1 MTGDGRTTTA
11 PPAPSGGAVVT
22 LFGERALLAA
32 RFAEHLA
39 TTGVER
45 GLIGPREVPRLWDRH
60 VLNCAV
66 VAPLLGHGDRC
77 VDVGS
82 GAGLP
87 GLALAI
93 ARPDVDITLVE
104 PLQRR
109 VLWLE
114 EVVADL
120 GLTRVEVV
128 RARAEELHASGP
140 RFEVATARAVAAL
153 DKLAGWCLPL
163 VVPGGRL
170 LALKG
175 RSAAEELAAA
185 SGALD
190 RLGARGRSI
199 VECGAGVVEEPTTVV
214 VVEAGEPVRKGSG
227 KGRGSGAGRSG
238 GASSGRPPRTGRRG
252 DRRD

>member
-1 MTGDGRTTTA
+1 MTGDSRTTTA
-11 PPAPSGGAVVT
+11 PPAPSGGAVVA
-22 LFGERALLAA
+22 LFGARAGLAE
-32 RFAEHLA
+32 RFAGHLA
-39 TTGVER
+39 TSGVER

-66 VAPLLGHGDRC
+66 VAELFVAGERC

-93 ARPDVDITLVE
+93 ARPDVEVTLVE

-109 VLWLE
+109 VVWLE
-114 EVVADL
+114 EVVDDL
-120 GLTRVEVV
+120 ALGNVEVV
-128 RARAEELHASGP
+128 RARAEELHGAGP
-140 RFEVATARAVAAL
+140 RYDVATARAVAAL

-175 RSAAEELAAA
+175 RSAAEELEAA
-185 SGALD
+185 GPALD

-199 VECGAGVVEEPTTVV
+199 VECGAGLVEDPTTVV
-214 VVEAGEPVRKGSG
+214 VVEAGEVPAS
-227 KGRGSGAGRSG
+227 GRGSGRGAGRTAGRPGSG
-238 GASSGRPPRTGRRG
+238 GRGSRRRT
-252 DRRD
+252 